1 MDDPIREKM
10 DEPGQ
15 AIDKN
20 DVIMSARGLEKKYAM
35 GGGEVRVLRGLDM
48 ELYAGE
54 MVAIMGAS
62 GVGKSTLLH
71 IFGALD
77 RPTRGEVLYRGEN
90 LFSRSDAGL
99 AQFRNRSV
107 GFVFQFHH
115 LLPEFSALENVIM
128 PGLLGGE
135 ARRDVGGRAEA
146 LLERVGLKERME
158 HRPSELSGGEQQR
171 VAIARAL
178 VNRPELILADEPT
191 GNLDSGAAGLI
202 FDLLR
207 EINLSDGVTFLVA
220 THNTAIA
227 ERMDRQ
233 AVMVDGRIA
242 AKV

>member
-1 MDDPIREKM
+1 
-10 DEPGQ
+10 
-15 AIDKN
+15 
-20 DVIMSARGLEKKYAM
+20 
-35 GGGEVRVLRGLDM
+35 
-48 ELYAGE
+48 
-54 MVAIMGAS
+54 
-62 GVGKSTLLH
+62 
-71 IFGALD
+71 
-77 RPTRGEVLYRGEN
+77 
-90 LFSRSDAGL
+90 
-99 AQFRNRSV
+99 
-107 GFVFQFHH
+107 
-115 LLPEFSALENVIM
+115 M

-178 VNRPELILADEPT
+178 MNRPELILADEPT

-207 EINLSDGVTFLVA
+207 EINRSDSVTFLVA
-220 THNTAIA
+220 THNVAIA

-242 AKV
+242 AKF